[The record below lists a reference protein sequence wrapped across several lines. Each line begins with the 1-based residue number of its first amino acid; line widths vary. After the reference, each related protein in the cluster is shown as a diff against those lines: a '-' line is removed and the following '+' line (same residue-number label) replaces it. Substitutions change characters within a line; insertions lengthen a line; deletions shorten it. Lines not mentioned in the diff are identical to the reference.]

1 MWDTIDDTPG
11 TPPLLSHDMPCVHC
25 GHALHVYLACD
36 HDCACGPHLMPGL
49 AA

>member
-11 TPPLLSHDMPCVHC
+11 TPPRLSHDMPCMHC